1 MKRAVLWGL
10 GLALGAFALLCVLNP
25 LMGLVL
31 LAEITGSGFGH
42 PRNPPALAEGVDVRG
57 TWTAKKGVPAE
68 RRWDTIVRRH
78 FPPGTK
84 VQDMLA
90 VLQNQGFKV
99 TPDRHVGSYDWG
111 GMPCTYTVLV
121 RWHEDDA
128 RITSTEGLAYSG
140 CL

>member
-78 FPPGTK
+78 F
-84 VQDMLA
+84 L
-90 VLQNQGFKV
+90 
-99 TPDRHVGSYDWG
+99 
-111 GMPCTYTVLV
+111 TVLGGTALPT
-121 RWHEDDA
+121 DDHP
-128 RITSTEGLAYSG
+128 RNVEIEGIGVLSNPVTRS
-140 CL
+140 